1 MYEIERKMDEITN
14 IAIKINR
21 MPMQKSMDNVAKQF
35 TIMDYITK

>member
-1 MYEIERKMDEITN
+1 MDEITN

-21 MPMQKSMDNVAKQF
+21 MPMQNNKNRWIMLQNNYK